1 LGYSEGAGLLD
12 GIGDKLEII
21 QQQAG
26 IPRVRLVMPS
36 VDTMGQWHS
45 LAVV

>member
-1 LGYSEGAGLLD
+1 LD
-12 GIGDKLEII
+12 VEFGDKLEII

-36 VDTMGQWHS
+36 VDTMGQWLS